1 MKVPQYRYRCPL
13 GNLQPTV
20 LDLDAVKREG
30 WRQDR
35 ILVVCEHDERL
46 DFVEREFVRRIGKR
60 LYGGLHHG

>member
-1 MKVPQYRYRCPL
+1 MKLHSYSYRCPL
-13 GNLQPTV
+13 GRVQATPM
-20 LDLDAVKREG
+20 DIDAVKREG